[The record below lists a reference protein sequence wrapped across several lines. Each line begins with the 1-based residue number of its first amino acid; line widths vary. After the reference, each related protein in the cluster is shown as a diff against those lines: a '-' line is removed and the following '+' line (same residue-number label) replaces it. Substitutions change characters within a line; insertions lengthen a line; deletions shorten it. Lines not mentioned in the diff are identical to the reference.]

1 MYSVR
6 YGGRRGRP
14 VRFELA
20 DDLVVVRTRL
30 GPTLG
35 RAVRSRGVAAVLA
48 ATERV
53 AHFPEVGVEVL
64 RVRAARRRLRARDA
78 IRRAL
83 KREAG
88 IEFAGRVLR
97 DARSKRPVVYTENL
111 FVKFADGVPVSR
123 ARRLLASF
131 GIVPRRRLG
140 LARNAWFAAAR
151 PGIGL
156 GVFGLASRLLARPE
170 VELCHPELVR
180 PVARRRAFPQQW
192 HLRRTRVA
200 GRVVD
205 AHAGVASAWR
215 LSTGRGVVIAVID
228 DGIDVD
234 HEEFGSRR
242 KIVAPRDATRRVDD
256 ARPVYSGALRSDD
269 HGTACA
275 GVACADGRFG
285 ASGVAP
291 EARLMPIRL
300 VSGLGSQN
308 ESDAFVWAADH
319 GADVISCSWGPEDGD
334 WSDPSDPL
342 HRQVVPLPDST
353 RLAIEHAVRTGRG
366 GRGCVITFAAGNG
379 NESVDN
385 DGYASHDQ
393 VIAVAACND
402 RGRRSVY
409 SDHGDAVWCAFPSSD
424 FGPPRPKTPGIW
436 TTDRSGG
443 AGYNP
448 NLGGG
453 DSDGDYTEDFGGTS
467 SACPGVAGV
476 AALVLSANPRLSW
489 DEVRDILA
497 RSARKV
503 GRSGGGYRGGRSPF
517 YGHGRVD
524 ARRAVELAV
533 GARPAE
539 RRRGRLRRARRP

>member
-1 MYSVR
+1 MYAVR
-6 YGGRRGRP
+6 YGGRRGLK
-14 VRFELA
+14 VGFELA

-30 GPTLG
+30 GPTVG
-35 RAVRSRGVAAVLA
+35 RSVRSRAVAAALA
-48 ATERV
+48 STERV

-64 RVRAARRRLRARDA
+64 RVRAARGRSRARDA

-83 KREAG
+83 KREIG

-111 FVKFADGVPVSR
+111 FVKFADAVPASR
-123 ARRLLASF
+123 GRRLLRDF
-131 GIVPRRRLG
+131 GLAPKRRLG
-140 LARNAWFAAAR
+140 MARNAWFAAAR
-151 PGIGL
+151 RGIGL
-156 GVFGLASRLLARPE
+156 DVFALAGRLLARPE

-192 HLRRTRVA
+192 HLRRTRVG

-215 LSTGRGVVIAVID
+215 LSTGRGVLIAVID
-228 DGIDVD
+228 DGVDVD
-234 HEEFGSRR
+234 HQEFGSPR
-242 KIVAPRDATRRVDD
+242 KVVAPRDATRRVND
-256 ARPVYSGALRSDD
+256 ARPVFSGALRSDD

-291 EARLMPIRL
+291 EAKLLPIRL

-308 ESDAFVWAADH
+308 EADAFVWAADH

-334 WSDPSDPL
+334 WSDPDDPL
-342 HRQVVPLPDST
+342 HDQVVPLPDST
-353 RLAIEHAVRTGRG
+353 RLAIDHAVRTGRG
-366 GRGCVITFAAGNG
+366 GLGCVVTFAAGNG
-379 NESVDN
+379 NESVDH
-385 DGYASHDQ
+385 DGYASYDK

-409 SDHGDAVWCAFPSSD
+409 SDFGDAVWCSFPSSD

-436 TTDRSGG
+436 TTDRSGNV
-443 AGYNP
+443 GYNP

-453 DSDGDYTEDFGGTS
+453 DAAGDYTEDFGGTS

-476 AALVLSANPRLSW
+476 AALVLAANPRLRW
-489 DEVRDILA
+489 EEVRDVLA
-497 RSARKV
+497 RSARKI
-503 GRSGGGYRGGRSPF
+503 GRAGGEYRGGRSPF

-524 ARRAVELAV
+524 ARRAVELALAAKP
-533 GARPAE
+533 GARP
-539 RRRGRLRRARRP
+539 RRRRPAGTR

>member
-1 MYSVR
+1 MIAVR

-14 VRFELA
+14 VGFELA

-35 RAVRSRGVAAVLA
+35 RSVPTRGVAAVLA

-64 RVRAARRRLRARDA
+64 RVRAARGRLRARDA

-83 KREAG
+83 EREAG

-111 FVKFADGVPVSR
+111 FVKFVDGVPVSR
-123 ARRLLASF
+123 ARRLLASV
-131 GIVPRRRLG
+131 GLVPRRRLA

-151 PGIGL
+151 AGIGL
-156 GVFGLASRLLARPE
+156 DVFALAARLLTRPE

-192 HLRRTRVA
+192 HLRRTRVG

-205 AHAGVASAWR
+205 AHAGVTSAWR

-228 DGIDVD
+228 DGVDVD
-234 HEEFGSRR
+234 HEEFASAR
-242 KIVAPRDATRRVDD
+242 KIVAPRDATRRVND

-291 EARLMPIRL
+291 EARLLPIRL
-300 VSGLGSQN
+300 VSGLGSMN
-308 ESDAFVWAADH
+308 EADAFVWAADH

-334 WSDPSDPL
+334 WSDATDPL

-353 RLAIEHAVRTGRG
+353 RLAIDYAVRTGRG
-366 GRGCVITFAAGNG
+366 GRGCVVAFAAGNG

-393 VIAVAACND
+393 VMAVAACND

-409 SDHGDAVWCAFPSSD
+409 SDFGDAIWCAFPSSD
-424 FGPPRPKTPGIW
+424 FGPPRPRTPGIW

-443 AGYNP
+443 VGYNP

-453 DSDGDYTEDFGGTS
+453 DAAGHYTEDFGGTS

-476 AALVLSANPRLSW
+476 AALVLSANPRLRW
-489 DEVRDILA
+489 DEVRQILA
-497 RSARKV
+497 RSARKID
-503 GRSGGGYRGGRSPF
+503 RSGGEYRGGRSPF

-524 ARRAVELAV
+524 ARRAVELA
-533 GARPAE
+533 A
-539 RRRGRLRRARRP
+539 GRSPRRRARRT